1 MPWPSFI
8 LAALSLLIWVVL
20 TFARGAFW
28 QLHAFDDDQSGPQ
41 PLTNMPRVT
50 AIIPARNEAE
60 AIAQI
65 IESILGQDY
74 AGDLRIVVVDD
85 HSEDGTGQIA
95 WEAARRARAE
105 HRVEVI
111 AAEALPPGWTG
122 KLWAMQQGVAKARW
136 HAADYLWFTDA
147 DIRQAPDTL
156 SRLLRRAETQR
167 LDMVSLMVLLETKSL
182 AEKLLIPAF
191 LYFFLKLYP
200 PKWVANPKSQA
211 AGAAGGC
218 VLLKREALE
227 RIGGLERIRGEVI
240 DDCSLAITVKQSGGK
255 LWLGL
260 TRKSV
265 SLRGYASFGE
275 IRDMI
280 ARTAYTQLGYSPLL
294 LAGALLGMFL
304 TYGVP
309 AIFTFSPNP
318 VIWRMSL
325 ATWSLMATTY
335 LPTVRFYGLSPLWVP
350 ALPAAALFYSYS
362 TWLSAVRYWMGRG
375 GQWKGRS
382 QAPARASRP
391 AIAAGQAKSSR
402 ETPENILQR

>member
-1 MPWPSFI
+1 MPWLSFI

-28 QLHAFDDDQSGPQ
+28 RLRAFDDDLSELQSP
-41 PLTNMPRVT
+41 TSWSRVT
-50 AIIPARNEAE
+50 AIVPARNEAQT
-60 AIAQI
+60 IAQT
-65 IESILGQDY
+65 IESMLGQDY
-74 AGDLRIVVVDD
+74 AGELRIVVVDD
-85 HSEDGTGQIA
+85 HSDDGTAQIA
-95 WEAARRARAE
+95 RETARCAEAE
-105 HRVEVI
+105 QRVEVI
-111 AAEALPPGWTG
+111 PAEELAPGWTG
-122 KLWAMQQGVAKARW
+122 KLWAMQQGVERAHR
-136 HAADYLWFTDA
+136 HAADYFWFTDA

-156 SRLLRRAETQR
+156 SRLMRRAETQR
-167 LDMVSLMVLLETKSL
+167 LDLVSLMVLLETKSL

-200 PKWVANPKSQA
+200 PKWVANPKSKT

-227 RIGGLERIRGEVI
+227 RIGGFERIRGEVI
-240 DDCSLAITVKQSGGK
+240 DDCSLAIAVKKSGGTP
-255 LWLGL
+255 WLGL

-265 SLRGYASFGE
+265 SLRGYASFAE

-309 AIFTFSPNP
+309 AMLTFSPHP
-318 VIWRMSL
+318 TIWRMSL
-325 ATWSLMATTY
+325 AAWALMTITY
-335 LPTVRFYGLSPLWVP
+335 LPTVRFYGLSPLWAP

-362 TWLSAVRYWMGRG
+362 TWLSAFRYWMGRG
-375 GQWKGRS
+375 GQWKGRA
-382 QAPARASRP
+382 QAPARARRATVTGQVESPQDSR
-391 AIAAGQAKSSR
+391 
-402 ETPENILQR
+402 ENILQR